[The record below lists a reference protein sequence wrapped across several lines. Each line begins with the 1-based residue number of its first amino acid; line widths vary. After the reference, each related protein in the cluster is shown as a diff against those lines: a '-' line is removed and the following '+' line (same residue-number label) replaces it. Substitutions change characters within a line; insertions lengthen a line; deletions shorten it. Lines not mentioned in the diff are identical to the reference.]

1 MRDSDMPA
9 RGRIDKWTHDMEGE
23 VRKHKGWYL
32 FEGIVFLIA
41 GILAIALPGMTTTAV
56 AVIVGAVLMVA
67 GLIRIVNA
75 FRFNVGKGW
84 RFISGL
90 IFAGA
95 GATMLWSPLVGVAT
109 LVLITGV
116 LLLAEGIIE
125 VFLSLIYRPLFHWGL
140 LLFSGIVSLVLGG
153 FILGMP
159 VTGVIFIAIVV
170 GLSMIFYGVA
180 LLAFVM
186 KAAKET

>member
-1 MRDSDMPA
+1 MRDTVTPA
-9 RGRIDKWTHDMEGE
+9 RGRAEKWTHDMEGE

-32 FEGIVFLIA
+32 FEGAVFLIA
-41 GILAIALPGMTTTAV
+41 GILAIALPGMTTAAV
-56 AVIVGAVLMVA
+56 AMIAGAALTVTGA
-67 GLIRIVNA
+67 IRLVNA
-75 FRFNVGKGW
+75 FRFNVAKGW

-90 IFAGA
+90 ILAAGG
-95 GATMLWSPLVGVAT
+95 GAMLWSPLLGVAT

-140 LLFSGIVSLVLGG
+140 LLFSGITSLVLGG
-153 FILGMP
+153 FILGIP

-180 LLAFVM
+180 LLALVM